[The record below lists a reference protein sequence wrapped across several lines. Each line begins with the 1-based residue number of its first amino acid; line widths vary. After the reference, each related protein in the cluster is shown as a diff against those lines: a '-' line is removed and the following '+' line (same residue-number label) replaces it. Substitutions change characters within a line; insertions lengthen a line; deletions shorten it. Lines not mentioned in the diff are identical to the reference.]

1 MSSVALATPEAP
13 EATRPTRLVLIEDN
27 VEYARLV
34 RELLR
39 DAWPARFDI
48 DHFER
53 LSDAHAQLQAG
64 EADCV
69 LLDLGLVDASGL
81 EAVAKVKQL
90 APKLPVVVLTGH
102 DDEAIAVRAVKAGA
116 QDYLVKGRTDG
127 SLIARAVRYAIERKG
142 AELELAHQ
150 ALHDSL
156 TELPNRALFLD
167 RLEQALVRTQR
178 NPSPVAVLFLDIDSF
193 KLINDS
199 LGHDAGDQLLVE
211 LAGRL
216 AGVVRPSDTVARF
229 GGDEFTILCDHVN
242 SSYDVI
248 AIANRVAEAVAL
260 PFTVGGH
267 EVFVTSSVGI
277 AFAKGERDDPALLVR
292 NADAAMYRA
301 KEKGGAR
308 YEVFDQ
314 LMRARATKRLEL
326 QSDLHRALQRG
337 ELRLEYQPEVDLRS
351 GAVVGVEALLRWD
364 HPVRGMLPAG
374 EFIALAEQTG
384 LIGPIGTWVIEEACE
399 RLHSWEQ
406 ELSGSTPTVAVNIS
420 PRELAEPDLLHSVRA
435 ALASSGASPE
445 RLCLE
450 ITERGAMEDAESV
463 VRTLSALKR
472 LGVQLAI
479 DDFGVGQS
487 SLGYL
492 SRFPVDVLKIDR
504 SLMEGLGPD
513 ADCKRL
519 VASVVGLAGSL
530 GLASVAE
537 GVERE
542 EQRQELVELDCD
554 LGQGYHLARPM
565 PPDELE
571 PLLAAA
577 QRP

>member
-1 MSSVALATPEAP
+1 MRSVALAPPEAP
-13 EATRPTRLVLIEDN
+13 EATRPMQLVLIEDN
-27 VEYARLV
+27 VDYARLV

-39 DAWPARFDI
+39 DAWPARFDMH
-48 DHFER
+48 HFER
-53 LSDAHAQLQAG
+53 LSDAHAHLQSG

-81 EAVAKVKQL
+81 EALATVKQL
-90 APKLPVVVLTGH
+90 APTLPVVVLTGH

-127 SLIARAVRYAIERKG
+127 ALIARAVRYAIERKG

-156 TELPNRALFLD
+156 TGLPNRALFID

-199 LGHDAGDQLLVE
+199 LGHDAGDQLLME

-229 GGDEFTILCDHVN
+229 GGDEFTILCDHVS
-242 SSYDVI
+242 SSYDVM
-248 AIANRVAEAVAL
+248 AIANRVAEAVNL
-260 PFTVGGH
+260 PFTLGGH
-267 EVFVTSSVGI
+267 EVFVTASVGI
-277 AFAKGERDDPALLVR
+277 AFAKGDRDDPALLVR

-326 QSDLHRALQRG
+326 QSDLHRALRRG

-351 GAVVGVEALLRWD
+351 GAVMGVEALLRWD
-364 HPVRGMLPAG
+364 HPVRGLLPAG

-406 ELSGSTPTVAVNIS
+406 EWSGSAPTVAVNIS

-463 VRTLSALKR
+463 VQTLSALKR

-513 ADCKRL
+513 ADSKRL

-542 EQRQELVELDCD
+542 DQRQELLDLDCD
-554 LGQGYHLARPM
+554 LGQGFHLARPM

-571 PLLAAA
+571 PMLAAA
-577 QRP
+577 QLP